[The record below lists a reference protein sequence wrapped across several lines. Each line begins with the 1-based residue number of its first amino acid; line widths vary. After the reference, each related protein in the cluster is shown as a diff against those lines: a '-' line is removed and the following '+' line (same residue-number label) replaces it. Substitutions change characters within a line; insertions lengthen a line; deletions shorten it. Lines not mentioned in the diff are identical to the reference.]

1 VTITSQQIIALAN
14 MYWAGYRHPGSSFD
28 VQTHDR
34 VAFRAVEQSG
44 STRLQALEAG
54 YDTD

>member
-1 VTITSQQIIALAN
+1 VTITSQQIIAHAN

-44 STRLQALEAG
+44 STRLQAG